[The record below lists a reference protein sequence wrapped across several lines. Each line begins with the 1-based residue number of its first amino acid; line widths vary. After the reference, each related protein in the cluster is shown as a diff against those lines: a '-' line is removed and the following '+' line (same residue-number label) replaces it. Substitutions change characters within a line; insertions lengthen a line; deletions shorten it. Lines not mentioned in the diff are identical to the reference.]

1 MEKKATAIPSVTAS
15 EQGKAQP
22 RIGTGECLCRDVGQ
36 ATIGEHRRSSKSP
49 GMGCSIEGESPVRRA
64 NLVSPRLSTARVVQ
78 FGSAEQIGRC
88 PSAKAKYCPETDSEQ
103 VQ

>member
-1 MEKKATAIPSVTAS
+1 MQQCAN
-15 EQGKAQP
+15 QW
-22 RIGTGECLCRDVGQ
+22 VGQ
-36 ATIGEHRRSSKSP
+36 INGLRNRLHIMPCKHGSLLAKEQRHSSKSP
-49 GMGCSIEGESPVRRA
+49 GMGCSIEGESPVRIA
-64 NLVSPRLSTARVVQ
+64 NHAAPRLLAARVVQ

>member
-22 RIGTGECLCRDVGQ
+22 RIYMGECLCRIVGQ
-36 ATIGEHRRSSKSP
+36 APVADCRHGLKSP
-49 GMGCSIEGESPVRRA
+49 GMGCSTEGESPVRIV
-64 NLVSPRLSTARVVQ
+64 NLVAPRLLAARVVQ

>member
-22 RIGTGECLCRDVGQ
+22 RIRMGECLCGVVGQ
-36 ATIGEHRRSSKSP
+36 ALVGEHRHCLKSP
-49 GMGCSIEGESPVRRA
+49 GMGCPIEGESPVRIV
-64 NLVSPRLSTARVVQ
+64 NLVSPRLLEARVVQ